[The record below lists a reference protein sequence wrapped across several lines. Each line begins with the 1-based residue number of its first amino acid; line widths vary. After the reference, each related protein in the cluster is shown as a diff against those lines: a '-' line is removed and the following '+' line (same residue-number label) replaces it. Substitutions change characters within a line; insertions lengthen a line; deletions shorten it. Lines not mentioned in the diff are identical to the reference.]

1 MKKNIQVNDD
11 VLVKYL
17 LAEASPEERAA
28 VQAWVGKEE
37 NARYFEHFRLIWEE
51 SQQLAPRVMISEDA
65 AWQRLRNRVRGA
77 QPAPLQAT
85 RVVPLHKI
93 YRIAA
98 AVIGLVVV
106 SSAAWWMLGSQPRQI
121 ALRSGNDTLRDTLPD
136 GTVITLNKNSEA
148 RYKPAFAGST
158 REITLE
164 GEAFFEVAQDAQ
176 KPFIIHSGDVAVR
189 ILGTS
194 LNVKTTQRATEVIV
208 ETGRVEVAKETHR
221 VELAAHEMATVTASE
236 AAPVKTS
243 STDQLYRY
251 YSDHSFVCDN
261 TPLYKLVDALNDAY
275 NVHIQIANPGLRN
288 LPLTSTFHAAPL
300 DTVLGIVGESLNIKV
315 TKQGKEIVLE

>member
-51 SQQLAPRVMISEDA
+51 SQQLAPRIMISEDA
-65 AWQRLRNRVRGA
+65 AWQRLRNRVQGA

-93 YRIAA
+93 YRIPA
-98 AVIGLVVV
+98 AVIGLLVV
-106 SSAAWWMLGSQPRQI
+106 SSAAWWMLGGQPGQI
-121 ALRSGNDTLRDTLPD
+121 ALRSGNSTLRDTLPD

-194 LNVKTTQRATEVIV
+194 LNVKTTKHATEVIV

-236 AAPVKTS
+236 ATPVKTS
-243 STDQLYRY
+243 NTDQLYRY

-275 NVHIQIANPGLRN
+275 NVNIHIANPELRN
-288 LPLTSTFHAAPL
+288 LPLTTTFQAAPL
-300 DTVLGIVGESLNIKV
+300 DTVLKIVGESLNIKV
-315 TKQGKEIVLE
+315 AKQGNKIVLE